1 LRIESNIF
9 NGIWLGEEL
18 TTKIYIM
25 KTEEYYNEGT
35 PFKSMKPALSKGA
48 VMPSYSLEEVRLL
61 LQKQK
66 EQTIFSLGLSSAV
79 YVYPMDY
86 ERMKEWMLNCPL
98 VL

>member
-1 LRIESNIF
+1 MKLENENSNEPHNPQLNI
-9 NGIWLGEEL
+9 
-18 TTKIYIM
+18 
-25 KTEEYYNEGT
+25 
-35 PFKSMKPALSKGA
+35 GA

-79 YVYPMDY
+79 YVYPHDY
-86 ERMKEWMLNCPL
+86 EKMKEWMLKCPL